1 MYIYIAS
8 LTSSLHALTGKRFG
22 GGAPPVPKKTPLA
35 VAGKL
40 VTHTPHTEAQIE
52 DVLISAT

>member
-1 MYIYIAS
+1 MYVAS

-40 VTHTPHTEAQIE
+40 VSHTPHTEAQIE